1 MANLLIYILRVIQIK
16 DTKKIKL
23 KNLKKNIF
31 DFKVIRIIEIFLTFS
46 ISYKYNQSF

>member
-23 KNLKKNIF
+23 KNLKKNTF
-31 DFKVIRIIEIFLTFS
+31 DFKVIRIIKIFLIFS
-46 ISYKYNQSF
+46 ISYKYKQSF